1 MIARR
6 LAPAALALL
15 ALLALLAGLAPATA
29 RAGAG
34 CAGCPGEAS
43 ALAPP
48 LVEPA
53 SDGQTPV
60 LILAQRAIDRAWGPP
75 EGVTPTPPPP
85 GMISEGRA
93 LALSAVLPGAGQLYS
108 QQMSGVWFALAEIAG
123 WTTHWLFTRDANRER
138 DHAYAFAGA
147 PGDSGSAWSFERWA
161 NAAPGRDPSSLQAL
175 YLGDRNA
182 FYNLVVGDPSYLDGW
197 KGAQPF
203 ATRDD
208 FQHLRDL
215 SDGDLDRAG
224 WSEKALWMNH
234 IVAAFDAL
242 RAARIHNLPI
252 RRNLELQIKS
262 SWRRGMPTVTA
273 ALERSF

>member
-1 MIARR
+1 MILRR
-6 LAPAALALL
+6 RAPLALALL
-15 ALLALLAGLAPATA
+15 AALAGLAPASA
-29 RAGAG
+29 RAALGA
-34 CAGCPGEAS
+34 AS

-48 LVEPA
+48 LVQPA
-53 SDGQTPV
+53 RDGQTPV

-75 EGVTPTPPPP
+75 EGAPPPVPVP
-85 GMISEGRA
+85 GLLSEGRA
-93 LALSAVLPGAGQLYS
+93 MALSAALPGVGQLYA
-108 QQMSGVWFALAEIAG
+108 GEAGGLWFALAEVAG
-123 WTTHWLFTRDANRER
+123 WTTHWLFTRNADRER

-147 PGDSGSAWSFERWA
+147 PSDTGSAWSFQRWA
-161 NAAPGRDPSSLQAL
+161 NAAPGRDPASLEAL

-182 FYNLVVGDPSYLDGW
+182 FYNLIVGDPSYLDGW
-197 KGAQPF
+197 KGAQPV

-215 SDGDLDRAG
+215 SQGDLERAG

-262 SWRRGMPTVTA
+262 SWRRGEPTVSA
-273 ALERSF
+273 ALERTF